1 MDARGA
7 TGLHGRRILGYMVA
21 HEQFPVPEV
30 VAIGE
35 AAARAGFDL
44 VATSDHFQPWQ
55 ANEGHSGAAWV
66 TLGALGARTQRTWM
80 GTAVTCPI
88 LRYRPAIVAEAFAS
102 LALLYPGR
110 IFLGVGSGE
119 AHNEQAATGQWP
131 GWAERWERLEEAI
144 EIIRSLWT
152 GREVDHRS
160 KHYTVKGRLYDPPT
174 QQIPLLT
181 AANGKKSMRLAGK
194 IGDGLITDPQTW
206 KEYKSEWEAGVKD
219 AGKNAA
225 QTPIMIEHFVVVGD
239 MQKAATAAALWRFL
253 PEAYSIRDPKEIQQ
267 RADRGHSNDAVLAG
281 WSVGTDPKVHIEAV
295 QRLFES
301 GATIINIH
309 PAQQDQEKAID
320 FYRRSVL
327 PELKASLLAN

>member
-1 MDARGA
+1 MD
-7 TGLHGRRILGYMVA
+7 TGDMTCLRGRRIVGYVLA
-21 HEQFPVPEV
+21 HEQFRVPDV

-44 VATSDHFQPWQ
+44 LATSDHFQPWQ

-66 TLGALGARTQRTWM
+66 TLGALGARTERIWM

-119 AHNEQAATGQWP
+119 AHNEQAASGRWP
-131 GWAERWERLEEAI
+131 KWAERWERLEEAI

-152 GREVDHRS
+152 GIEVDHRS
-160 KHYTVKGRLYDPPT
+160 KYYTVKGRLYDPPSKP
-174 QQIPLLT
+174 IPLLI

-194 IGDGLITDPQTW
+194 LGDGLITDPQTW
-206 KEYKSEWEAGVKD
+206 SEHKSEWEAGAKD
-219 AGKNAA
+219 AGKNCA
-225 QTPIMIEHFVVVGD
+225 QMPIMMEHFVVVGD
-239 MQKAATAAALWRFL
+239 GKEAAAAAALWRFL
-253 PEAYSIRDPKEIQQ
+253 PEAHAIQDPREIPQ
-267 RADRGHSNDAVLAG
+267 RAEAKRAIDAVLAD

-295 QRLFES
+295 QRLFEN
-301 GATIINIH
+301 GATIVNIH
-309 PAQQDQEKAID
+309 PALNDQEKAID

-327 PELKASLLAN
+327 PELEALRAD